1 MIETVMYM
9 TKRGRL
15 GMPVNF
21 LKNSVRVEV
30 NHRVAK
36 IELDNPNVL
45 HGIKKDMVKELIQNF
60 KEISISDDIQIVIL
74 TGKEGAFYTDLS
86 SSILNETENESD
98 FYYTMDLINELITT
112 LYSMPKLTI
121 TGINGSA
128 SGLGMSLA
136 LATDHVLVSETSQL
150 NMDAMKLGLIPIGG
164 AHFFLARRLGE
175 DKAKHLI
182 WNAKTLT
189 ALESLQLG
197 LINEISQG
205 DIQQAMDHKVHRWIQ
220 SPVQAMIKTK
230 MILGEKNRPQLLKV
244 LELEKFAQYRMIQ
257 TEDFQESCQALHENR
272 RPNYIGK

>member
-1 MIETVMYM
+1 
-9 TKRGRL
+9 
-15 GMPVNF
+15 MPVNF

-45 HGIKKDMVKELIQNF
+45 HGIKKEMIKELIQNF

-86 SSILNETENESD
+86 NSILNETGNESD
-98 FYYTMDLINELITT
+98 FYYTIDLINELITT
-112 LYSMPKLTI
+112 VYSMPKLTM

-136 LATDHVLVSETSQL
+136 LATDHVLIDETGRL
-150 NMDAMKLGLIPIGG
+150 NMNTMKLGLIPIGG

-197 LINEISQG
+197 LINEITQG
-205 DIQQAMDHKVHRWIQ
+205 DIQQAMDQKVHQWIQ

-244 LELEKFAQYRMIQ
+244 LELEKFAQYRMHQ
-257 TEDFQESCQALHENR
+257 TEDFQEGCQALHENPE
-272 RPNYIGK
+272 PNFIGK